1 MMREIKFRGR
11 DVDGIWHYGS
21 LIATPPQEIVL
32 IAENALRDDGLAE
45 VLASTVGQFTGSKD
59 HKGREIYEGD
69 IVKFCDDRA
78 HELVGVIKWYARACR
93 WGVDCSVSVRGC
105 DYHPFDV
112 RYAFEIIGN
121 IYDNFDTTTFICWR
135 LNHELPAEHHARRSA
150 ADDMECVVVD
160 GKTREE
166 LGDA

>member
-1 MMREIKFRGR
+1 MREIKFRGKDKDTPYGPLWR
-11 DVDGIWHYGS
+11 YGDLTHNFNAVLVAGHVVDD
-21 LIATPPQEIVL
+21 E
-32 IAENALRDDGLAE
+32 
-45 VLASTVGQFTGSKD
+45 TVGQYTGRKD
-59 HKGREIYEGD
+59 VMRKEAYEGD
-69 IVKFCDDRA
+69 IIKCYDDRA
-78 HELVGVIKWYARACR
+78 HELVGVIKWSDKGCCWYM
-93 WGVDCSVSVRGC
+93 DCTAMDCG
-105 DYHPFDV
+105 YFPFDI

-135 LNHELPAEHHARRSA
+135 LNHELPAQHHARRSA

>member
-1 MMREIKFRGR
+1 MREIKFRGR
-11 DVDGIWHYGS
+11 DEHGEWHYGAFMGVFYDGVVAP
-21 LIATPPQEIVL
+21 IEYANIYVDGMATRVL
-32 IAENALRDDGLAE
+32 PN
-45 VLASTVGQFTGSKD
+45 TVGQFTGRTDVMRK
-59 HKGREIYEGD
+59 EAYEGD
-69 IVKFCDDRA
+69 IIKCYDDRA
-78 HELVGVIKWYARACR
+78 HELVGVIKWSDKACC
-93 WGVDCSVSVRGC
+93 WYMDCTVMGC
-105 DYHPFDV
+105 GYFPFDIH
-112 RYAFEIIGN
+112 YAFEIIGN